1 MLYCSPMKI
10 GELSKA
16 SGVSIDT
23 IRYYEKRG
31 LMPVAARSPAGYRAY
46 HEQDISRL
54 NFIVQAK
61 SLGFTLE
68 EIKQLLD
75 LRADGKACVE
85 VREVAESKAEDIAVR
100 IEKLTHMRETLLS
113 LAKACAQSS
122 KEDDCPI
129 LKSLER

>member
-1 MLYCSPMKI
+1 MVYCLHMKI
-10 GELSKA
+10 GKLSKI

-23 IRYYEKRG
+23 VRYYEKRG
-31 LMPVAARSPAGYRAY
+31 LILSPARSQAGYRIY
-46 HEQDISRL
+46 NPQDISRL

-75 LRADGKACVE
+75 LQANGKACVE
-85 VREVAESKAEDIAVR
+85 VREVAESKAADIAVR